1 VIGGIIIEKTQV
13 KEIMKKLLLFIL
25 LLNNISFAQSS
36 IFERLNA
43 IDNKGLI
50 FYDIDGYRITSENL
64 KKPYNEVNLKTAYKL
79 FSIKENETK
88 SEDKNIG
95 HQNVYVLRTEQLEDG
110 SNQFNSYFFIENVD
124 KNLVALSFSKVNK
137 KDFELEKEISKL
149 IVENK
154 VPASIFSN
162 PVIDSI
168 NFVNRKVKLYKSCYW
183 TNVNTVQCPYA
194 GEMNWSVH
202 KEYADAVMAVES
214 QATVTQAKK
223 LMQNILSDEILDV
236 EFEGTETKARKVIHK
251 MKGGVKLVTG
261 GKTLII
267 YYVAAKVRGNYVSCV
282 MSHWDNDKILESGLP
297 PLLDKFMKLK

>member
-1 VIGGIIIEKTQV
+1 
-13 KEIMKKLLLFIL
+13 MKKLLLFIF
-25 LLNNISFAQSS
+25 LLNNVSFAQSS

-64 KKPYNEVNLKTAYKL
+64 KKPYNDANLKTAYKL
-79 FSIKENETK
+79 FSIKESETK

-95 HQNVYVLRTEQLEDG
+95 HQNIYVLRTEQLEDG

-149 IVENK
+149 IIENK

-202 KEYADAVMAVES
+202 KDYADAVMAVET
-214 QATVTQAKK
+214 QASITQAKK

-251 MKGGVKLVTG
+251 MKGAVKLATG
-261 GKTLII
+261 GKTLTI
-267 YYVAAKVRGNYVSCV
+267 YYVAAKVGGNYVSCV
-282 MSHWDNDKILESGLP
+282 MSHWDNDKILESRLP